1 MWASFWTVCVRAFER
16 MTPSFLYLFPFFLS
30 FLNAA
35 LEGFEEAPPF
45 TIQRLCEARE
55 STPES
60 KPNALNL
67 TRIHA

>member
-1 MWASFWTVCVRAFER
+1 V
-16 MTPSFLYLFPFFLS
+16 TPSFVVFIYFC
-30 FLNAA
+30 AA

-55 STPES
+55 SAPES
-60 KPNALNL
+60 NSFSLNL